1 LHKEQRKGITCV
13 SSTSGGSF
21 GFVLRSPLLFFARD
35 KQVSALARA
44 GSRASASKAPRYSRS
59 IYRAATAALVEKQ
72 SSEMLELIN
81 EARSEYMLQESL
93 YLDEG
98 DGYAQEAP
106 PPPYP
111 SRAPPP
117 QPPTLAKYH
126 IYNDPLEFADMDQ
139 IAISVS
145 PPIPRDAFFGIG
157 FPLRVISLSLKQDF
171 ACVPRYGIIFRAMCF
186 VMHYSH
192 LVPSRF
198 IPYLGSYELAF
209 YSNVT
214 RVRG

>member
-1 LHKEQRKGITCV
+1 MYIFKISRNNSQSILNLSIFRIDFTLKKIYEIFWGEA
-13 SSTSGGSF
+13 ST
-21 GFVLRSPLLFFARD
+21 RD
-35 KQVSALARA
+35 KSCWVDFW
-44 GSRASASKAPRYSRS
+44 S

-98 DGYAQEAP
+98 DGYIQEAP

-117 QPPTLAKYH
+117 QPPALAKYH

-145 PPIPRDAFFGIG
+145 SLAAKFFSAPAFG
-157 FPLRVISLSLKQDF
+157 LSSLANRS
-171 ACVPRYGIIFRAMCF
+171 
-186 VMHYSH
+186 
-192 LVPSRF
+192 SRF
-198 IPYLGSYELAF
+198 RDLYRYRCSHRIQLYTSFRFIIPPPSSSYKI
-209 YSNVT
+209 VMP
-214 RVRG
+214 

>member
-1 LHKEQRKGITCV
+1 
-13 SSTSGGSF
+13 
-21 GFVLRSPLLFFARD
+21 
-35 KQVSALARA
+35 
-44 GSRASASKAPRYSRS
+44 
-59 IYRAATAALVEKQ
+59 
-72 SSEMLELIN
+72 MLELIN

-145 PPIPRDAFFGIG
+145 PLIPRDAFFGIG
-157 FPLRVISLSLKQDF
+157 FPSESSPFRVAETRFCLRTVATRASYF
-171 ACVPRYGIIFRAMCF
+171 GRCVSSCITTFHFVLFR
-186 VMHYSH
+186 
-192 LVPSRF
+192 
-198 IPYLGSYELAF
+198 
-209 YSNVT
+209 T
-214 RVRG
+214 

>member
-1 LHKEQRKGITCV
+1 M
-13 SSTSGGSF
+13 
-21 GFVLRSPLLFFARD
+21 D
-35 KQVSALARA
+35 D
-44 GSRASASKAPRYSRS
+44 

-98 DGYAQEAP
+98 DGYIQEAP

-139 IAISVS
+139 IAISVRHQR
-145 PPIPRDAFFGIG
+145 PWNF
-157 FPLRVISLSLKQDF
+157 
-171 ACVPRYGIIFRAMCF
+171 
-186 VMHYSH
+186 
-192 LVPSRF
+192 
-198 IPYLGSYELAF
+198 
-209 YSNVT
+209 SNV
-214 RVRG
+214 